1 MAKTRNRNIIITAVA
16 LLAAAVLFAFA
27 FAPIGSADA
36 DTDTG
41 SVAAVVEKTRDTVSA
56 KLDAVKSGVSEKIGV
71 DAEAIEYIWNY
82 GDNVEAGIE
91 SATGSFVDMLKNIGQ
106 AYDKGDVEGI
116 ISTPKTFVDGLKDYL
131 GAIKDTI
138 IP

>member
-1 MAKTRNRNIIITAVA
+1 MAKTRNRNIIIMAVA

-36 DTDTG
+36 DTNTG

-131 GAIKDTI
+131 GTVKDTI

>member
-1 MAKTRNRNIIITAVA
+1 MAKTRNRNIIIIAVA
-16 LLAAAVLFAFA
+16 LLAAAVLFAFT

-36 DTDTG
+36 DTNTG